1 MHGGAGTFL
10 GTIAAGGRSL
20 VRRSAPKNA
29 RSLVASKAGI
39 AVFDTDP
46 ASLRNAIEQILI
58 DKDIKATARQV
69 AAEIAAMPHIEA
81 ATDELLALAAGVA

>member
-1 MHGGAGTFL
+1 MAGPGHFWVHL
-10 GTIAAGGRSL
+10 PQVVVPLFAAQ
-20 VRRSAPKNA
+20 PQNA

-46 ASLRNAIEQILI
+46 ASLRNAIEQVLI

-81 ATDELLALAAGVA
+81 ATDELLALARGVA